1 MREEGIEKEGEP
13 LHVMIDVD
21 SFTKCQYLFFVL
33 LQKEH
38 STRVY
43 KQALE
48 VYRGQGWTLAEV
60 CYVICL
66 VVHHQ
71 RYTQH
76 AAVLHM
82 AGYLQLLLHEL
93 HCIPSG
99 EKLGRGNGITQGP
112 K

>member
-60 CYVICL
+60 CYMPCCTSPE
-66 VVHHQ
+66 VHTACSCPAHGWVP
-71 RYTQH
+71 
-76 AAVLHM
+76 AAT
-82 AGYLQLLLHEL
+82 AA
-93 HCIPSG
+93 
-99 EKLGRGNGITQGP
+99 
-112 K
+112 